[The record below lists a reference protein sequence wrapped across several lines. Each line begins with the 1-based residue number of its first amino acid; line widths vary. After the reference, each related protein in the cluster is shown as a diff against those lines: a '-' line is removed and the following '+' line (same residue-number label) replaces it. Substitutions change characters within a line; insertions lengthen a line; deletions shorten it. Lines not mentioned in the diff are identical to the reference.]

1 MPHLD
6 ALTMKAHPMNLA
18 THIAPSV
25 RPLRDPHAQETPSC
39 LGPASGNPDTAWQRA
54 AMVTPVA
61 ASLEQAARELAA
73 ICEDDAAPACAALYL
88 AGTGFAAGMP
98 LPELA
103 QRLAKFRRRFAGTDE
118 RAELAARAGL
128 FEMLLFGK
136 EATAADSALA
146 EERFGHWLIVLQ
158 KAWYAG
164 AHAQAMHAIDRAGA
178 LAGPQLPPAERMS
191 FHLFAAL
198 ALSRGTDARADRRP
212 DIHCAELRRMA
223 RLHPDSAASFSLLAD
238 AAHAGRNGDVLAALR
253 GYEAAAEAATGQAR
267 HWMAALAWEEAAHL
281 AEACG
286 LQSVTGHYRQSALAS
301 YGHWGAHGRVACLR
315 ARWGLAAP
323 GRAAEASGLPIDAH
337 ALQAAGLG
345 ELGLSIAHEV
355 NQPLAAI
362 SLHAAAA
369 RKWLRKTEP
378 DIERAL
384 SSIALISDAGRH
396 AGDIVRSM
404 QRLAAHRNNDMGQV
418 KVDQT
423 ARDVLQLLQRRMR
436 KEGIEVEAALGLG
449 ESTIHANGTQLQQVI
464 TNLLVNAVEALTGA
478 GAPAGPKKIGIATCP
493 HDGHE
498 VEIRISDN
506 GPGVAQQHRDRVFG
520 SLFSTK
526 PGSTGMGLAICL
538 AIVRAHGGRIAYE
551 PALPRGACF
560 RFTLP
565 VHPGRLDLG

>member
-1 MPHLD
+1 
-6 ALTMKAHPMNLA
+6 MKARPMNLA
-18 THIAPSV
+18 PHTAPLA
-25 RPLRDPHAQETPSC
+25 RPLRAPHPHAAPSC
-39 LGPASGNPDTAWQRA
+39 AAAVSNPDAPWQHA
-54 AMVTPVA
+54 AMVTPLTS
-61 ASLEQAARELAA
+61 SLEQAACELAA

-88 AGTGFAAGMP
+88 AGTGFAAGMS

-103 QRLAKFRRRFAGTDE
+103 HRLAQARRRPAGVED
-118 RAELAARAGL
+118 RAELAGRAGL
-128 FEMLLFGK
+128 LEILLVGN
-136 EATAADSALA
+136 EAAMSVMPNDVAP
-146 EERFGHWLIVLQ
+146 ENRFGYWLTVLQ

-164 AHAQAMHAIDRAGA
+164 AQVQTLHAIDRAGA
-178 LAGPQLPPAERMS
+178 LAGPLQPPAERMS

-198 ALSRGTDARADRRP
+198 ALSRSVDARADRKP
-212 DIHCAELRRMA
+212 DTHCAELRRMA
-223 RLHPDSAASFSLLAD
+223 RLHPASAASFSLLAD
-238 AAHAGRNGDVLAALR
+238 AAHAGRNGDALAALR
-253 GYEAAAEAATGQAR
+253 GFEAAAAAAAGQGR
-267 HWMAALAWEEAAHL
+267 HWIAALAWEEAAHL
-281 AEACG
+281 TQASG
-286 LQSVTGHYRQSALAS
+286 LDSVTGHYRQAALAS

-315 ARWGLAAP
+315 SRWGVAASGRAGEAP
-323 GRAAEASGLPIDAH
+323 GSPVDAH

-369 RKWLRKTEP
+369 RKWLRKAEP

-418 KVDQT
+418 NVDQT

-436 KEGIEVEAALGLG
+436 KEGIEAEAALGLG
-449 ESTIHANGTQLQQVI
+449 EAMIHANGTQLQQVI
-464 TNLLVNAVEALTGA
+464 TNLLVNAIEALAGPGA
-478 GAPAGPKKIGIATCP
+478 SAGPKRISIATRP
-493 HDGHE
+493 LDGHE

-506 GPGVAQQHRDRVFG
+506 GPGVAPHHRDRIFG

-538 AIVRAHGGRIAYE
+538 AIVRAHGGRVAYE
-551 PALPRGACF
+551 PAQPRGACF
-560 RFTLP
+560 RLLLP
-565 VHPGRLDLG
+565 VHARRLDLG